1 MTDHSQQAA
10 FDDEFENPREGPV
23 GLHRGRKSRGAR
35 FRPYAVTAVA
45 AIVLALCVWVVWSGK
60 FRSASTSSAAASST
74 SSVRTA
80 SSVRKTSGSLSSADS
95 ASVSGAAP
103 SDASSG
109 SSSASGSTAAT
120 QNTANQ
126 SSAASPAS
134 PTPDYSSRVTVYN
147 ANGAAGLA
155 GRTASVLES
164 AGYTDVLAENYS
176 GTRPQADVVWYSSAS
191 EKATADAVA
200 QKLGISAVVQQN
212 SALRSPVEVILVT
225 D

>member
-60 FRSASTSSAAASST
+60 FRPVSTSSAAASPT
-74 SSVRTA
+74 SSMRTA
-80 SSVRKTSGSLSSADS
+80 SSVRKAPSSPSSADS
-95 ASVSGAAP
+95 ASVGGAVT
-103 SDASSG
+103 SDASSD
-109 SSSASGSTAAT
+109 SSSASGPTAPI
-120 QNTANQ
+120 QNTASQ
-126 SSAASPAS
+126 SSPASSTS
-134 PTPDYSSRVTVYN
+134 PTPDYSSQVTVYN

-155 GRTASVLES
+155 GRTASVLKS

-176 GTRPQADVVWYSSAS
+176 GMRPQADVVWYSSAS
-191 EKATADAVA
+191 EKATADAVG
-200 QKLGISAVVQQN
+200 QKLGISVVVQQN
-212 SALRSPVEVILVT
+212 SALQSPVEVILVT